1 MYFGL
6 LVGFLY
12 VYTADRLEI
21 SGLISKII
29 FTPSKTRFIL
39 DQNKPQ
45 LLINIHKCFDLY
57 LIPF

>member
-39 DQNKPQ
+39 DQKNP
-45 LLINIHKCFDLY
+45 NF
-57 LIPF
+57 